1 MNLYNMRL
9 KLIVLLIC
17 SILQV
22 GCASLLGVQNSKFT
36 SEKIEIG
43 MSKKDFLALV
53 GEPYAK
59 EMTMDMHNRPL
70 ERLLYQESLYDRE
83 WYTLTTAFTFQDGKL
98 VSQEVINKEYVDRK
112 TH

>member
-1 MNLYNMRL
+1 MDLYNMRL

-43 MSKKDFLALV
+43 MSKKDFLVLV

-59 EMTMDMHNRPL
+59 EMTMDIHNCPL
-70 ERLLYQESLYDRE
+70 ERLLYQESLYDGE
-83 WYTLTTAFTFQDGKL
+83 WYTLTTAFTFQNGKL

>member
-1 MNLYNMRL
+1 MVLRAL
-9 KLIVLLIC
+9 AKLLTK
-17 SILQV
+17 Q
-22 GCASLLGVQNSKFT
+22 AKA
-36 SEKIEIG
+36 
-43 MSKKDFLALV
+43 MDFLALV

-59 EMTMDMHNRPL
+59 EMTMDIHNRPL

>member
-17 SILQV
+17 SIMQV

-43 MSKKDFLALV
+43 MSKKDFWHLLV
-53 GEPYAK
+53 NP
-59 EMTMDMHNRPL
+59 TR
-70 ERLLYQESLYDRE
+70 
-83 WYTLTTAFTFQDGKL
+83 
-98 VSQEVINKEYVDRK
+98 RK
-112 TH
+112 